1 MKQIPLLWNQEQSFH
16 SLQDGQDRVS
26 VFKTSGQSTSQD
38 NWYRTNY
45 LEWKFLMGSLFRE
58 KLFLFV
64 TLLVKTFLLTY
75 KPNSDDIQKTTAI
88 IEHGPKCILL
98 SETASALSAKKAWAT
113 FH

>member
-16 SLQDGQDRVS
+16 SLQDGQDRIS
-26 VFKTSGQSTSQD
+26 VFKTGGQRTFQD
-38 NWYRTNY
+38 NWYRTNH
-45 LEWKFLMGSLFRE
+45 LEWKFLMESLFRE

-75 KPNSDDIQKTTAI
+75 KPNSDDIQKTTES